1 MTRSRI
7 MSAIALFLLAIW
19 PAVYSFADSHSAH
32 SGPVMNYHRID
43 DRLATGGHLVGD
55 GLANLKEQGVAVVID
70 LRDEPP
76 SGQKEKYAAQ
86 GIEWINIPVVW
97 RDPKSADFEKFRT
110 AMSAHEDDH
119 VLVQC
124 AANYRASAMTY
135 LYRVVAGGVPED
147 EASNDVLE
155 VWDPG
160 ENKVWRRFIED
171 VKSGATSD

>member
-7 MSAIALFLLAIW
+7 MSATALFLTAIW
-19 PAVYSFADSHSAH
+19 PAFYALADSHSAH

-43 DRLATGGHLVGD
+43 DRLVTGGHLVGD
-55 GLANLKEQGVAVVID
+55 GLADLKAQGVTVVID

-76 SGQKEKYAAQ
+76 SGQKEKYAAE
-86 GIEWINIPVVW
+86 GIEWINVPVVW
-97 RDPKSADFEKFRT
+97 RSPKSTDFEEFRA

-135 LYRVVAGGVPED
+135 LYRVVADGVSEEDASSDLLAVWNPE
-147 EASNDVLE
+147 
-155 VWDPG
+155 
-160 ENKVWRRFIED
+160 ENKVWRQFID
-171 VKSGATSD
+171 AVKEAAATD